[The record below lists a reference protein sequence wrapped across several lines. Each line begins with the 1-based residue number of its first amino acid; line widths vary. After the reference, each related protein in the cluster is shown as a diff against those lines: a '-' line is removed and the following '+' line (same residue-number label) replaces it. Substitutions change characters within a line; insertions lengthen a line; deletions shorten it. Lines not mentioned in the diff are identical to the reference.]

1 MALNNINEALNLN
14 HEFIE
19 LLNII
24 LSQRRKQADIERL

>member
-1 MALNNINEALNLN
+1 MALNNMNEVLNLN

>member
-1 MALNNINEALNLN
+1 MTEALGLN

-19 LLNII
+19 LLRII